1 MAVGGHRWERRQDQV
16 DHLTIS
22 FAHEAEEDYSIH
34 IWAANASRHC
44 CLKKARLSL
53 LVRTM
58 IVFDLFCQTRLKP
71 LRYAQ
76 VRQ

>member
-22 FAHEAEEDYSIH
+22 FAQAEEDYSIH

-44 CLKKARLSL
+44 CLKKARL
-53 LVRTM
+53 
-58 IVFDLFCQTRLKP
+58 
-71 LRYAQ
+71 
-76 VRQ
+76 